1 MNNVQQH
8 TPEITRDRTYRYGG
22 TGGTPADAL
31 SPTRRDA
38 ALKRQ
43 RVEDW
48 QQAIHEMLGWMST
61 PDQFDP
67 QDQPD
72 DAILET
78 AIDYAADQIEE
89 EEGDIAPDSI
99 VLSGSGRIAME
110 WNDGAATAIIEFVQ
124 RGKAHFTLF
133 VEGKVR
139 EKQVL
144 VRNPESRK
152 LELRG

>member
-1 MNNVQQH
+1 MTAYYNEND
-8 TPEITRDRTYRYGG
+8 PKAAAWLR
-22 TGGTPADAL
+22 AL
-31 SPTRRDA
+31 IEAGHIAHGEVDERSIEDA

-144 VRNPESRK
+144 VRNPV
-152 LELRG
+152 